1 MLHLWVRAPIASG
14 HLASEATVMLH
25 LLSVCPL
32 SVTLSSWCL
41 PGRAA
46 GRSVCPCVAL

>member
-1 MLHLWVRAPIASG
+1 MPHLWVHAPAASG
-14 HLASEATVMLH
+14 RLASEATVMLH

-32 SVTLSSWCL
+32 FVTLSSWCL

-46 GRSVCPCVAL
+46 GRSVWPCVAL